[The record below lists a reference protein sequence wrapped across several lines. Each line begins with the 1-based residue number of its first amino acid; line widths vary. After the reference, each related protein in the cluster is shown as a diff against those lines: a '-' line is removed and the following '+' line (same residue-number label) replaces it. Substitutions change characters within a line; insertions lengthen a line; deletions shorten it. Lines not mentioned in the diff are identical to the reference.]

1 LTKKFE
7 KNMLRDKAERS
18 QDVTPEQ
25 WQQVNSF
32 NRNLVEEFLMESTQL
47 SPNTIGQYRSGLYIF
62 FNWARETLGED
73 KKIFQIK
80 KKDFLRFQ
88 NMLVRRGMSSSAIK
102 FKRSAVS
109 SFNKYLINFYEDE
122 DDFLTFRNFVEGVP
136 NPTLNKTYDKIP
148 LSQDELVLVEKTL
161 EENNQ
166 WQIIAALHFLYFSGC
181 RRSELIEVRKE
192 IVDYDYVEGT
202 DYYMTHKLRTKGKG
216 TEGLLRS
223 LLFGDKAKQA
233 IQKWLEVRGED
244 DCEHVFVSKKNG
256 QVSKLSVSTVNYW
269 FSEIISDIVGRRI
282 NPHLVRATRSTDI
295 LKSGKDIKKSQKLL
309 GHKDSATT
317 EKFYDLREEQE
328 DMSDLF

>member
-1 LTKKFE
+1 MDKQFK

-18 QDVTPEQ
+18 QEITPEQ

-47 SPNTIGQYRSGLYIF
+47 SPRTIDQYRSGLHIF
-62 FNWARETLGED
+62 FHWVKETLGED
-73 KKIFQIK
+73 KKIFQLK

-109 SFNKYLINFYEDE
+109 SFNKYLINFYEDDE
-122 DDFLTFRNFVEGVP
+122 DFLTFRNYVEGVA

-148 LSQDELVLVEKTL
+148 LSQDEMESVVKIL
-161 EENNQ
+161 EESKQ
-166 WQIIAALHFLYFSGC
+166 WQIIAALQFLYFSGC
-181 RRSELIEVRKE
+181 RRSELIEIKKE
-192 IVDYDYVEGT
+192 IIDYEYAEGT
-202 DYYMTHKLRTKGKG
+202 DYYITHKVRTKGKG
-216 TEGLLRS
+216 SEGLLRP
-223 LLFGDKAKQA
+223 LLFGDTAKQA
-233 IQKWLEVRGED
+233 IIKWLEVRGDD
-244 DCEHVFVSKKNG
+244 DCEYVFTSKKNG
-256 QVSKLSVSTVNYW
+256 KVNQISVSSVNYW

-317 EKFYDLREEQE
+317 EKFYDLREDQE